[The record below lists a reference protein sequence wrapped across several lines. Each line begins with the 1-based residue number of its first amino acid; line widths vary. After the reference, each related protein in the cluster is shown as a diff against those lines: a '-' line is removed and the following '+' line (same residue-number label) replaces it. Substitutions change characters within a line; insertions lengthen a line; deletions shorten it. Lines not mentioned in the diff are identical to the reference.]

1 MKIKFKTVA
10 LIILISL
17 AVTGCFH
24 SALKGSVAGAT
35 ITISLLRS
43 PNMVLHT
50 VTSQTPADLISSLG
64 TDKWQEFRSLVQ
76 MVAVGMAPLKP
87 AGLNPNALYL
97 VSATGGEDY
106 DPQLQLILS
115 NNPSSVQGTWHTIVS
130 GARISE
136 GNIQVSS
143 LTEALYQQQ
152 IDIIDE
158 TSDTQ
163 IMARLNAAAYLLVDD
178 IDENGEVDYNDALR
192 WIRSLHA
199 DKFRGDIAAVDS
211 LAGAVIA
218 GQPNDMLNA
227 KAKTALGNQRVAI
240 MFDVGTVTVDTLNW
254 DSPITAANFLSYVRS
269 GFYDDMLVHRAIDN
283 FMIQMGLVNFLGR
296 DGNGAASFSLATPG
310 ANIVNESSNGL
321 SNIRGTVAMARTNDP
336 NSANSQ
342 FFINQ
347 RNINT
352 FLDYGSSGNPDG
364 YAVFARVV
372 SGMAVVDDI
381 AGEATVSVSGIGDDV
396 PNRGVVLESMTLID

>member
-64 TDKWQEFRSLVQ
+64 ADKWQEFRSLIQ

-87 AGLNPNALYL
+87 AGLTPNALYL

-106 DPQLQLILS
+106 DPQLQLMLS

-158 TSDTQ
+158 TSDAQ

-178 IDENGEVDYNDALR
+178 VDENGEVDYNDALR

-199 DKFRGDIAAVDS
+199 DKYRGDLAAVDS
-211 LAGAVIA
+211 LAGGVIA
-218 GQPNDMLNA
+218 GQP
-227 KAKTALGNQRVAI
+227 
-240 MFDVGTVTVDTLNW
+240 
-254 DSPITAANFLSYVRS
+254 
-269 GFYDDMLVHRAIDN
+269 DDM
-283 FMIQMGLVNFLGR
+283 
-296 DGNGAASFSLATPG
+296 
-310 ANIVNESSNGL
+310 
-321 SNIRGTVAMARTNDP
+321 
-336 NSANSQ
+336 
-342 FFINQ
+342 
-347 RNINT
+347 
-352 FLDYGSSGNPDG
+352 
-364 YAVFARVV
+364 
-372 SGMAVVDDI
+372 
-381 AGEATVSVSGIGDDV
+381 
-396 PNRGVVLESMTLID
+396 

>member
-64 TDKWQEFRSLVQ
+64 ADKWQEFRSLIQ

-87 AGLNPNALYL
+87 AGLTPNALYL

-106 DPQLQLILS
+106 DPQLQLMLS

-158 TSDTQ
+158 TSDAQ

-178 IDENGEVDYNDALR
+178 VDENGEVDYNDALR

-199 DKFRGDIAAVDS
+199 DKYRGDLAAVDS
-211 LAGAVIA
+211 LAGGVIA
-218 GQPNDMLNA
+218 GQPDDMLNA
-227 KAKTALGNQRVAI
+227 KAKTALGKQRIAI
-240 MFDVGTVTVDTLNW
+240 VFDSGTVTVDTLNW

-296 DGNGAASFSLATPG
+296 DGNGAVSFSLAASG

-347 RNINT
+347 RNNT
-352 FLDYGSSGNPDG
+352 FLDHGSSGNPDG

-381 AGEATVSVSGIGDDV
+381 AGEATVSVSAIGYHV
-396 PNRGVVLESMTLID
+396 PIRGVVLESMTLVD